1 MIFQTEQPFLFY
13 QRVLLSELCECEPC
27 LHQLTSSSQPDRLSV
42 QFPEDC
48 HPVRAT
54 EQRVSLPCSPLSFEP
69 EVSESIV
76 YEPPV
81 HKAPTDLKELNLP
94 EASYPINC
102 DNRETDVTLAYL
114 PSKRDVAC
122 YPSLKPSVIETQSP
136 ATDKESPK

>member
-1 MIFQTEQPFLFY
+1 M
-13 QRVLLSELCECEPC
+13 SELCECEPC
-27 LHQLTSSSQPDRLSV
+27 LHPLTSSSKPDRLSV

-48 HPVRAT
+48 HSVQTT

-81 HKAPTDLKELNLP
+81 HKTPTDLKELNLP

-102 DNRETDVTLAYL
+102 DNRETDVTLA
-114 PSKRDVAC
+114 
-122 YPSLKPSVIETQSP
+122 
-136 ATDKESPK
+136 